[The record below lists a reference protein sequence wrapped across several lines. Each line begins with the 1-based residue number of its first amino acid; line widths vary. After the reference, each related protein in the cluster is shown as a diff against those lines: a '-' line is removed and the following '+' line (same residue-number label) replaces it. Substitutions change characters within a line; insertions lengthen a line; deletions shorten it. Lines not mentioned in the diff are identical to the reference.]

1 MTAIVVHKSE
11 FHVSGSDDIVRVRQE
26 VRKKAQE
33 LKFSIVDQTK
43 LITAASELARN
54 MILYAEQGDVI
65 MEVLRSEGREGIR
78 LIFTDKGP
86 GIADVELALS
96 DGYTTSGGMGL
107 GLGGSKRLV
116 NEFDITSAPGEGTTV
131 TIVRWR

>member
-1 MTAIVVHKSE
+1 MPVRKMTAIVVHKSE

-96 DGYTTSGGMGL
+96 DWVIPHQEEWGLDLVDQTSC
-107 GLGGSKRLV
+107 K
-116 NEFDITSAPGEGTTV
+116 
-131 TIVRWR
+131 